1 MKKRVIA
8 PQENRQMPGNR
19 KLQLVDPFALALWSV
34 IFLVTGTLAVVFA
47 VNNFSAHWYG
57 DVLSVLDWIIGILAL
72 INLFA
77 TLAVGVRVTDGVAD
91 LGRDGKG
98 ERSTFDVSLLQG
110 ITVVDAAGNTLP
122 ETARSWRNANLKFQL
137 TDGTARLSRTASVLT
152 RRQLRAARRFFGL
165 ADGM

>member
-19 KLQLVDPFALALWSV
+19 KLRLVDPFALALWSV

-77 TLAVGVRVTDGVAD
+77 TLAVGVRATDGVAD
-91 LGRDGKG
+91 LGRDGGG
-98 ERSTFDVSLLQG
+98 ERSTFAVSLLQG
-110 ITVVDAAGNTLP
+110 ITVVDAA
-122 ETARSWRNANLKFQL
+122 
-137 TDGTARLSRTASVLT
+137 
-152 RRQLRAARRFFGL
+152 
-165 ADGM
+165 